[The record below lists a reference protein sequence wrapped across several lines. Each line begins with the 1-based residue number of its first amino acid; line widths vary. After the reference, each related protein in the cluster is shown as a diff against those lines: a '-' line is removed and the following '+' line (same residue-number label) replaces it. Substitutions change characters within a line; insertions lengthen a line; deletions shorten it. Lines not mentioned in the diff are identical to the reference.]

1 MFSVPVVLVATN
13 TTVSKLLRKV
23 VLSTFATVDGD
34 EVKSLEK
41 LLLFPPPGPICLNCF
56 EEEEDGKEEVQ
67 QKHVVVVVVV
77 LVKVEKLLLM
87 RGVFWMI
94 IPQTD

>member
-1 MFSVPVVLVATN
+1 MHVVLVATN
-13 TTVSKLLRKV
+13 KTALRLSS
-23 VLSTFATVDGD
+23 LSTFATDHGD
-34 EVKSLEK
+34 ENDDDVKNLEK

-77 LVKVEKLLLM
+77 LVKVEMLLLM

-94 IPQTD
+94 IPKTD